1 MVNRTSSGREPMA
14 APAASSD
21 GSLSLHL
28 RPTTGA
34 IRAARHQVV
43 RWARAAG
50 MASTHEHTLALLTS
64 EVVANAVRH
73 ASGDVTVTAR
83 AGEVVLTVEVT
94 DGSRRRPSV
103 LRQPPTALGG
113 RGMDIVD
120 RMAQSWGVRPHGDG
134 KTVWFA
140 VPL

>member
-1 MVNRTSSGREPMA
+1 MG

-21 GSLSLHL
+21 GSLTLHL
-28 RPTTGA
+28 RATTGA

-43 RWARAAG
+43 RWARGAG
-50 MASTHEHTLALLTS
+50 LSPNHEHTLALLTS
-64 EVVANAVRH
+64 ELVANAVRH
-73 ASGDVTVTAR
+73 AGGADVRVDAKADR
-83 AGEVVLTVEVT
+83 RQVTVEVS
-94 DGSRRRPSV
+94 DGSVRRPAV

-120 RMAQSWGVRPHGDG
+120 RMSQSWGVRQHGDG
-134 KTVWFA
+134 KTVWFT